1 MEQKNYIIDTNVL
14 LEDPNSLVK
23 LRNGNENSIFIPYH
37 VLLELNKIKKDP
49 KLRHIVARVI
59 EYLVQNPDAFKVLNA
74 GSIADPFVN
83 LVDNFILE
91 EIQSSGIDKPILVT
105 NDRIFQLQARL
116 RGITSEIYKES
127 VPFKSEAEYFTGFV
141 ASREEFVPNA
151 FKWNEQCK
159 PIYFWPQGEKVI

>member
-23 LRNGNENSIFIPYH
+23 LRNGNENSVFIPYH

-59 EYLVQNPDAFKVLNA
+59 EYLVENPDAFNVLNA
-74 GSIADPFVN
+74 DSVADPFVN
-83 LVDNFILE
+83 LVDNFILD

-116 RGITSEIYKES
+116 RGI
-127 VPFKSEAEYFTGFV
+127 
-141 ASREEFVPNA
+141 
-151 FKWNEQCK
+151 
-159 PIYFWPQGEKVI
+159 